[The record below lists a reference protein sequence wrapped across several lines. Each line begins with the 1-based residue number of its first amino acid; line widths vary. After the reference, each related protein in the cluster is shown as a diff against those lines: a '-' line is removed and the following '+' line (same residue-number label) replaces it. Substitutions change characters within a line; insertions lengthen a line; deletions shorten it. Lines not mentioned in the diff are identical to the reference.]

1 MKIQKVSSFIQSQ
14 EMEFINEVK
23 SPQDVPEVV
32 GVDWAAS
39 DRVVLAC
46 QDGGIRLMGL
56 GLSGTELSSSHMVQH
71 YVKNFNL

>member
-1 MKIQKVSSFIQSQ
+1 MMKIQKVSSLIQSQ

-56 GLSGTELSSSHMVQH
+56 GLSGTELPSSHMVQH
-71 YVKNFNL
+71 YVKNFH

>member
-1 MKIQKVSSFIQSQ
+1 MLQAEADPGGDPIG
-14 EMEFINEVK
+14 
-23 SPQDVPEVV
+23 VPLV

-56 GLSGTELSSSHMVQH
+56 GLSGTELPSSHMVQH
-71 YVKNFNL
+71 YVKNFH